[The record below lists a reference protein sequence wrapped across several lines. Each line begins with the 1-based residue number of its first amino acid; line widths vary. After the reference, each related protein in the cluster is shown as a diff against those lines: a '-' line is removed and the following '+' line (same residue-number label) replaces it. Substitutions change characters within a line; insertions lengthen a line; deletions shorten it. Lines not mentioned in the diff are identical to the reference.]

1 MIPNAS
7 ITTDK
12 DIAIQT
18 PSIPSLNGYASKYAS
33 GSFKTTFATI
43 AEIIGGK
50 VSPAPW
56 NTPE

>member
-12 DIAIQT
+12 DIAIHT
-18 PSIPSLNGYASKYAS
+18 PSIPSLKGYASKYAR

-43 AEIIGGK
+43 SEIIGGK
-50 VSPAPW
+50 VSPAP
-56 NTPE
+56 

>member
-18 PSIPSLNGYASKYAS
+18 PSIPSLNGYASKYARS
-33 GSFKTTFATI
+33 SFKTTFATI
-43 AEIIGGK
+43 AETIGGK
-50 VSPAPW
+50 VSPAP
-56 NTPE
+56 